1 MKKVGI
7 VGAGIAGIATA
18 IRLASKGYQVHVFDA
33 NSYPG
38 GKLAEIRLDGYRFD
52 AGPSL
57 FTMPQYVDELFNL
70 AKKNPKDYFD
80 YQKLEIACR
89 YFYEDGTIINAYT
102 NPQKFA
108 LEVKEKL
115 GVEEKVII
123 NHLKHSAKIY
133 NAVGKLFLEKS
144 LHKIGNYLSF
154 DTLKALFYLPQID
167 LYKTLHQSN
176 QARLKH
182 PKLIQLFNRFA
193 TYNGSSPY
201 LAPGILNVIPNLEHN
216 IGAYFPKGGM
226 YSITNSLY
234 QLAKDIGVQF
244 HFDQPVSQILL
255 DQRKIAGLSIG
266 NQKVNFDKIVSNA
279 DVYPTYK
286 KLLNIEN
293 PPKRALSQS
302 RSSSALIFYWG
313 IKKEFKQL
321 DLHNIFFSQ
330 HYEEEFDFIFNKG
343 KTHPDPTVYI
353 NITSIY
359 NPEDAPAGHQNW
371 FTMINVPPNTGQ
383 DWDDMITKA
392 RKSIITKLSRMLGEN
407 IEKQIT
413 TEEILE
419 PRTIESK
426 TSSYQGSLYGASH
439 NQMMAAF
446 HRHPNFSQQIKGLY
460 FCGGSVH
467 PGGGIPLC
475 LLSAKIVE
483 EVIN

>member
-7 VGAGIAGIATA
+7 VGAGISGIATA
-18 IRLASKGYQVHVFDA
+18 IRLQTKGHQVEVFDA
-33 NSYPG
+33 NTYPG
-38 GKLAEIRLDGYRFD
+38 GKLSEVRLDGYRFD

-57 FTMPQYVDELFNL
+57 FTMPQYVDELFKL
-70 AKKNPKDYFD
+70 CGKNPKDYFD
-80 YQKLEIACR
+80 YQSLEIACR

-108 LEVKEKL
+108 SEVKQKL
-115 GVEEKVII
+115 GVEEKVIL
-123 NHLKHSAKIY
+123 NHLKHAAKIY
-133 NAVGKLFLEKS
+133 KAVGKLFLEKS
-144 LHKIGNYLSF
+144 LHKVGNYLSF
-154 DTLKALFYLPQID
+154 DTLKALFYLPGID
-167 LYKTLHQSN
+167 LYKTLHESN
-176 QARLKH
+176 QSRLKH
-182 PKLIQLFNRFA
+182 PKLVQLFNRFA

-226 YSITNSLY
+226 YNITRSLF

-244 HFDQPVSQILL
+244 HFNQPVSQIVL
-255 DQRKIAGLSIG
+255 DKQQVSGIKVG
-266 NQKVNFDKIVSNA
+266 NQKIAFDKIVSNA

-286 KLLNIEN
+286 KLLKVDKVPDKIL
-293 PPKRALSQS
+293 KQG

-330 HYEEEFDFIFNKG
+330 QYEEEFDFIFNRDQI
-343 KTHPDPTVYI
+343 HPDPTVYI
-353 NITSIY
+353 NVTSIY
-359 NPEDAPAGHQNW
+359 NSEDAPEGHQNW

-383 DWDDMITKA
+383 DWDQMIVTA
-392 RKSIITKLSRMLGEN
+392 RKSIIKKLNRMLGEK
-407 IEKQIT
+407 IEDQIVV
-413 TEEILE
+413 ESILE

-439 NQMMAAF
+439 NHMMAAF

-475 LLSAKIVE
+475 MLSAKIVD
-483 EVIN
+483 EVIK

>member
-7 VGAGIAGIATA
+7 VGAGIAGIAAA
-18 IRLASKGYQVHVFDA
+18 IRLASKGNSVEVFDA

-38 GKLAEIRLDGYRFD
+38 GKLSEVRLNEYRFD

-57 FTMPQYVDELFNL
+57 FTMPQYVDELFKL
-70 AKKNPKDYFD
+70 AGKVPRDYFE
-80 YQKLEIACR
+80 YQALDIACR
-89 YFYEDGTIINAYT
+89 YFYEDGTLINAYT
-102 NPQKFA
+102 NPEKFA
-108 LEVKEKL
+108 KEVKEKL
-115 GVEEKVII
+115 GVEEKII
-123 NHLKHSAKIY
+123 LNHLKHAAKIY
-133 NAVGKLFLEKS
+133 KTVGKLFLEKS
-144 LHKIGNYLSF
+144 LHKIGNYVSI
-154 DTLKALFYLPQID
+154 DTLRALFYLPGVD

-176 QARLKH
+176 KSRLKH
-182 PKLIQLFNRFA
+182 PKLVQLFNRFA

-216 IGAYFPKGGM
+216 IGAFFPKGGM

-234 QLAKDIGVQF
+234 QLAKDVGVKF
-244 HFDQPVSQILL
+244 HFNQPVSQIIT
-255 DQRKIAGLSIG
+255 DSKKVKGLEIG
-266 NQKVNFDKIVSNA
+266 NEKIEFDKVISNA
-279 DVYPTYK
+279 DVYPTYTK
-286 KLLNIEN
+286 ILKVDKF
-293 PPKRALSQS
+293 PQRVLSQS

-321 DLHNIFFSQ
+321 DLHNILFSNS
-330 HYEEEFDFIFNKG
+330 YEAEFNHIFKH
-343 KTHPDPTVYI
+343 KKIHPDPTVYI

-359 NPEDAPAGHQNW
+359 NPEDAPVGHQNW

-383 DWDDMITKA
+383 DWDQMIAEA
-392 RKSIITKLSRMLGEN
+392 RKNIIAKLNRMLGEN
-407 IEKQIT
+407 IEEQIT
-413 TEEILE
+413 IETILD

-439 NQMMAAF
+439 NKMMAAF
-446 HRHPNFSQQIKGLY
+446 HRHPNFSQKIKGLY

-475 LLSAKIVE
+475 LLSAKIVD

>member
-1 MKKVGI
+1 VKKVGI

-18 IRLASKGYQVHVFDA
+18 VRLTTKGYQVEVFDA
-33 NSYPG
+33 NTYPG
-38 GKLAEIRLDGYRFD
+38 GKLSEVKINGYRFD

-57 FTMPQYVDELFNL
+57 FTMPQYVDELFEL
-70 AKKNPKDYFD
+70 AGKHPRDYFE
-80 YQKLEIACR
+80 YEPLKIACR

-102 NPQKFA
+102 NPDKFA
-108 LEVKEKL
+108 SEVNQKL
-115 GVEEKVII
+115 GVEEKVIL
-123 NHLKHSAKIY
+123 NHLKHAAKIY
-133 NAVGKLFLEKS
+133 KAVGKLFLEKS
-144 LHKIGNYLSF
+144 LHKISNYLSF
-154 DTLKALFYLPQID
+154 DTLKALFYLPGVD

-176 QARLKH
+176 QSRLKH
-182 PKLIQLFNRFA
+182 PKLVQLFNRFA

-234 QLAKDIGVQF
+234 ELAKEIGVKF
-244 HFDQPVSQILL
+244 HFNRPVEQILTTN
-255 DQRKIAGLSIG
+255 KNIKGLAIG
-266 NQKVNFDKIVSNA
+266 NEKVDFDKVISNA
-279 DVYPTYK
+279 DIFPTYK
-286 KLLNIEN
+286 NLLKDEKI
-293 PPKRALSQS
+293 PKILQQK

-313 IKKEFKQL
+313 IKKEFSQL
-321 DLHNIFFSQ
+321 ELHNILFSDS
-330 HYEEEFDFIFNKG
+330 YEEEFDFIFNQG
-343 KTHPDPTVYI
+343 KIHQDPTVYI

-359 NPEDAPAGHQNW
+359 NAGDAPAGHQNW

-383 DWDDMITKA
+383 NWDLLIAQA
-392 RKSIITKLSRMLGEN
+392 RKNIIDKLTRMLGEN
-407 IEKQIT
+407 IEESIT
-413 TEEILE
+413 AEAILE

-446 HRHPNFSQQIKGLY
+446 HRHPNFSQHIKGLY

-483 EVIN
+483 DTIK

>member
-1 MKKVGI
+1 VKKVGI

-18 IRLASKGYQVHVFDA
+18 IRLATKGYQVEVFDA

-38 GKLAEIRLDGYRFD
+38 GKLSEVKADGYRFD

-57 FTMPQYVDELFNL
+57 FTMPQYVDELFKL
-70 AKKNPKDYFD
+70 TGKNPQDYFQ
-80 YQKLEIACR
+80 YQSLDIACR

-102 NPQKFA
+102 NPLKFA
-108 LEVKEKL
+108 REVKEKL
-115 GVEEKVII
+115 GVEENVIL

-133 NAVGKLFLEKS
+133 KAVGKLFLEKS

-154 DTLKALFYLPQID
+154 NTLKALFYLPGVD
-167 LYKTLHQSN
+167 LYKTLHESN
-176 QARLKH
+176 KSRLKH
-182 PKLIQLFNRFA
+182 PKLVQLFNRFA

-234 QLAKDIGVQF
+234 ALAKDVGVQF
-244 HFDQPVSQILL
+244 HFNQPVKQILTESK
-255 DQRKIAGLSIG
+255 KIKGLAVG
-266 NQKVNFDKIVSNA
+266 NEKVNFDKVVSNA
-279 DVYPTYK
+279 DIYPTYK
-286 KLLNIEN
+286 KLLKVDKD
-293 PPKRALSQS
+293 PKILQQT

-321 DLHNIFFSQ
+321 ELHNILFSQ
-330 HYEEEFDFIFNKG
+330 SYEEEFDYIFNQG
-343 KTHPDPTVYI
+343 KIHPDPTVYI

-359 NPEDAPAGHQNW
+359 NPEDAPQGHQNW

-383 DWDDMITKA
+383 NWDEMIDEAK
-392 RKSIITKLSRMLGEN
+392 RNIIKKISRMLGEDV
-407 IEKQIT
+407 EKQIAA
-413 TEEILE
+413 ESILE

-446 HRHPNFSQQIKGLY
+446 YRHPNFSQQIKGLY

-483 EVIN
+483 EVIT

>member
-1 MKKVGI
+1 MRKVGI
-7 VGAGIAGIATA
+7 IGAGIAGIAAA
-18 IRLASKGYQVHVFDA
+18 IRLASKGYSVEVFDA

-38 GKLAEIRLDGYRFD
+38 GKLSEVRLKDYRFD

-57 FTMPQYVDELFNL
+57 FTMPQYVDELFQI
-70 AKKNPKDYFD
+70 AGKRPADYFE
-80 YQKLEIACR
+80 YESLAIACR

-108 LEVKEKL
+108 REVKEKL
-115 GVEEKVII
+115 GVEEKII
-123 NHLKHSAKIY
+123 LNHLSHAARIY
-133 NAVGKLFLEKS
+133 KAVGKLFLEKS
-144 LHKIGNYLSF
+144 LHKIGNYLSL
-154 DTLKALFYLPQID
+154 DTLKALFYLPGID
-167 LYKTLHQSN
+167 LYKTLHESN
-176 QARLKH
+176 QSRLKH
-182 PKLIQLFNRFA
+182 PKLVQLFNRFA

-234 QLAKDIGVQF
+234 QLAKDLGVQF
-244 HFDQPVSQILL
+244 HFNQPVTKIVLDKRQISGLEVGNM
-255 DQRKIAGLSIG
+255 KIA
-266 NQKVNFDKIVSNA
+266 FDKIVSNA

-286 KLLNIEN
+286 KLLDVEK
-293 PPKRALSQS
+293 PPQRVLNQD

-313 IKKEFKQL
+313 IKKEFNQL

-330 HYEEEFDFIFNKG
+330 HYEEEFDYIFNRG
-343 KTHPDPTVYI
+343 QIHPDPTVYI
-353 NITSIY
+353 NVTSIY

-383 DWDDMITKA
+383 DWDQMILEA
-392 RKSIITKLSRMLGEN
+392 RKNIIKKMNRMLGEN
-407 IEKQIT
+407 LEDQIEV
-413 TEEILE
+413 EAILE

-475 LLSAKIVE
+475 MLSAKIVD
-483 EVIN
+483 EVIK